1 MTKSIMVVDDDVDI
15 LTILTFVFENRGYR
29 VRKARDA
36 EEALQM
42 VARFVPDLFILD
54 ISLPGIDGIELCRRL
69 RAQARTRAVPIIF
82 VTARDQPESIVQ
94 GFEAGGDDYVVKP
107 FNMQE
112 LVARVENL
120 FRRVREVAP
129 AREEREGRVIAIT
142 GARGGIGKTTL
153 AVNLALCL
161 TRMWADEVV
170 LVDASLEFGRAAVLL
185 DIQNARDMQALLQET
200 SDVLERDYLDETYLS
215 THPSGLRFL
224 ASPLSPADVDT
235 VGPEEMERL
244 VRILRP
250 LYGYIVFDLAPSLR
264 EPYRTVL
271 RLADRVIVVVTPEV
285 AALVAT
291 QSLLQALSMMDVPSE
306 SILVILNNFPAAPN
320 SPERKEIETFLGF
333 PLASIIPGDPIRV
346 PSAANAGRPPI
357 LEPEESDFSQAIIET
372 TYYLSTSLRRTS

>member
-1 MTKSIMVVDDDVDI
+1 MTRSIMVVDDDVDI

-69 RAQARTRAVPIIF
+69 RAQARTRSVPIIF

-120 FRRVREVAP
+120 LRRVREVAP
-129 AREEREGRVIAIT
+129 PKEEREGRVIAIT

-185 DIQNARDMQALLQET
+185 DLQNARDMQALLQEAT
-200 SDVLERDYLDETYLS
+200 EALERDYLEETYLS
-215 THPSGLRFL
+215 VHPSGLRFL
-224 ASPLSPADVDT
+224 ASPLSPADVEAI
-235 VGPEEMERL
+235 GPEEMERL
-244 VRILRP
+244 IRILRP
-250 LYGYIVFDLAPSLR
+250 VYGYIVCDLAPSLR
-264 EPYRTVL
+264 EPYRTLL
-271 RLADRVIVVVTPEV
+271 RLADRVVVVVTPEV

-291 QSLLQALSMMDVPSE
+291 QSLLQALSMMEVPSE
-306 SILVILNNFPAAPN
+306 SILLVLNNFPAAEN
-320 SPERKEIETFLGF
+320 SPARKEIETFLGF
-333 PLASIIPGDPIRV
+333 PLASVIPGDLARI

-372 TYYLSTSLRRTS
+372 TYYLSTNLRRAH